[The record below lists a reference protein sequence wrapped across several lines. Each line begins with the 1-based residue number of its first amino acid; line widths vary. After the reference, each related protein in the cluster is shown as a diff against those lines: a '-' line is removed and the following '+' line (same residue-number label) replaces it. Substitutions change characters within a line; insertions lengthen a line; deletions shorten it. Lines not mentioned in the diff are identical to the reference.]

1 MRYNDSTLIRE
12 LYRFVDEHGIDKFIK
27 FPHLDVGTLHLT
39 ELIETYFHC
48 NKIEAIAV
56 FGDSGAIR
64 VSASDYA
71 INLLGD
77 IDDFVDII
85 VIDRFDDLVLFRSK
99 SMYRMYLKHF
109 NSSNDIKAVRYEV
122 KEDEMNELVDQ
133 TIKKLIERTEQDLED
148 MRLKLKRLK
157 GESQ

>member
-12 LYRFVDEHGIDKFIK
+12 LYRFADEHGIDKFIK

-71 INLLGD
+71 INLLDD

-85 VIDRFDDLVLFRSK
+85 VIDSFDDLVLFRSK
-99 SMYRMYLKHF
+99 SMYRMYLKHV

-133 TIKKLIERTEQDLED
+133 TIKTLIERSERTIRAAEL
-148 MRLKLKRLK
+148 RLKRLK
-157 GESQ
+157 GE